1 MTECLVLEMQYYNKL
16 VIVPVIYRSPNQP
29 SQEFSQ
35 FEMLISQILSD
46 ITSKN
51 SFFSIILEDFSVGTK
66 CWWGLDTESKES
78 ESELVVINN

>member
-1 MTECLVLEMQYYNKL
+1 MTECLVLEMQYYNRL
-16 VIVPVIYRSPNQP
+16 VIVPVIYCSPNQP
-29 SQEFSQ
+29 SQESSQ

-51 SFFSIILEDFSVGTK
+51 SLFSIIVEDFSAGTK
-66 CWWGLDTESKES
+66 CWWGLDTQSKES